1 MAHFTFYHAHRAL
14 IYKCRVKCVGSLST
28 QREACVIMLLDTV
41 SESIMHITDA
51 ADGFSLH
58 RRRIRLSMISSR
70 WCPFAKI
77 QCVFRRLRWE
87 FYFCRREMKT
97 ATKMHQTADDA
108 VYYIVD
114 CKLNMWLINLQFTQS
129 FSCVSIKL
137 CLCRWMTV
145 NYRFIRTDWTV
156 EFWVTYMQIDP
167 KF

>member
-1 MAHFTFYHAHRAL
+1 MCRQPVHTARGMRDNVTWYSQWKHYTYHWRSWWFQFTSASDRTAL
-14 IYKCRVKCVGSLST
+14 VQCHQIVDD
-28 QREACVIMLLDTV
+28 I
-41 SESIMHITDA
+41 
-51 ADGFSLH
+51 F
-58 RRRIRLSMISSR
+58 R